1 MRGIK
6 KFPFGCHH
14 ILSIGCTRYLFKE
27 APLMNK
33 KFWLAAILVGLSGG
47 FVSCSDDAGKEGEA
61 EEHQLSYS
69 LVCVSPSTCAL
80 EIPANAKGL
89 VTVQLKSSTQDGVEN
104 VVSDAVVVASSSS
117 TLFTMQD
124 VTESTLN
131 LKTDAS
137 GMVAVLIGAGSEPG
151 VGTIVFS
158 TSESNVASPL
168 TFTITVKEE
177 KQEDPIVEPDEPTK
191 ASYNVRMRY
200 AGAQDLVVADAYLVP
215 GRTCSEIAP
224 SGLSAAEIK
233 AIPVGEYGKV
243 AIVDEGGIG
252 AVSIDIEIE
261 EREETVYA
269 AVARAKAS
277 SAYSAYGCKD
287 NVGGSVTSVV
297 VDLDDA
303 FVDPDNPDNPDN
315 PDQPDQPDPEDLGI
329 GYNGSFYLRSS
340 FNALTLLPHADVEE
354 GKILMF
360 KDMLAGDWIEFTLRF
375 LSNPEKELPSIL
387 TEQLLPLLIEADW
400 LQSLIEKAFPSMAGM
415 ITPEF
420 VATLV
425 KSLGLETVITNLLE
439 ELTGNLP
446 WWDTAT
452 SVVKIVNDIATNFTL
467 EGNIVIASTVPTN
480 DVITGVGHSYHS
492 LMYNTGGFETC
503 FIGLDAGEVDADGNK
518 ICRIKLSELDPEGS
532 SVKGAFSAK
541 FEGPTKF
548 GSTDV
553 DIYQQVDISRHS
565 LNLAYGRLIYA
576 VLMDSLP
583 MFIKPED
590 GTVVPSTLGGVLE
603 YYVGLGLLALWNN
616 AESHAENP
624 ITGSGCSAVGN
635 YVMALLNE
643 KVSSIGNILETIGGP
658 ALITS
663 LCTTGVKSLDTM
675 IENQLDK
682 LSVSSD
688 KVTFSSADCP
698 VNYTMTSDKKTVG
711 LSYFGSEQVWGSSA
725 SDKRCTWDMS
735 ITTGTDEDGSVK
747 TNTIKGR
754 FWAERTL
761 D

>member
-131 LKTDAS
+131 LKTHAS

-151 VGTIVFS
+151 VGTIVCS

-168 TFTITVKEE
+168 TFTITGKEE

-224 SGLSAAEIK
+224 SGLSATEIK

-269 AVARAKAS
+269 AVARARAR
-277 SAYSAYGCKD
+277 SA
-287 NVGGSVTSVV
+287 
-297 VDLDDA
+297 
-303 FVDPDNPDNPDN
+303 
-315 PDQPDQPDPEDLGI
+315 
-329 GYNGSFYLRSS
+329 
-340 FNALTLLPHADVEE
+340 
-354 GKILMF
+354 
-360 KDMLAGDWIEFTLRF
+360 
-375 LSNPEKELPSIL
+375 
-387 TEQLLPLLIEADW
+387 
-400 LQSLIEKAFPSMAGM
+400 
-415 ITPEF
+415 
-420 VATLV
+420 
-425 KSLGLETVITNLLE
+425 
-439 ELTGNLP
+439 
-446 WWDTAT
+446 
-452 SVVKIVNDIATNFTL
+452 
-467 EGNIVIASTVPTN
+467 
-480 DVITGVGHSYHS
+480 
-492 LMYNTGGFETC
+492 
-503 FIGLDAGEVDADGNK
+503 
-518 ICRIKLSELDPEGS
+518 
-532 SVKGAFSAK
+532 
-541 FEGPTKF
+541 
-548 GSTDV
+548 
-553 DIYQQVDISRHS
+553 
-565 LNLAYGRLIYA
+565 
-576 VLMDSLP
+576 
-583 MFIKPED
+583 
-590 GTVVPSTLGGVLE
+590 
-603 YYVGLGLLALWNN
+603 
-616 AESHAENP
+616 
-624 ITGSGCSAVGN
+624 
-635 YVMALLNE
+635 
-643 KVSSIGNILETIGGP
+643 
-658 ALITS
+658 
-663 LCTTGVKSLDTM
+663 
-675 IENQLDK
+675 
-682 LSVSSD
+682 
-688 KVTFSSADCP
+688 
-698 VNYTMTSDKKTVG
+698 
-711 LSYFGSEQVWGSSA
+711 
-725 SDKRCTWDMS
+725 
-735 ITTGTDEDGSVK
+735 
-747 TNTIKGR
+747 
-754 FWAERTL
+754 
-761 D
+761 